1 MANII
6 DTITN
11 EQNAI
16 GIFRLSD
23 LMEFAQAIRR
33 EAIEDT
39 RAQMATS
46 SEATDP
52 DELLTTA
59 EALKILKVS
68 RSTLH
73 RYHKAGYLHPVT
85 AGTAVRYRRADI
97 LNLTQGAR

>member
-1 MANII
+1 MPII
-6 DTITN
+6 DIYNTD
-11 EQNAI
+11 QNAV

-23 LMEFAQAIRR
+23 LMEFAQAVRQK
-33 EAIEDT
+33 AIEDA
-39 RAQMATS
+39 REEMASNT
-46 SEATDP
+46 EATDP

>member
-6 DTITN
+6 DIIT
-11 EQNAI
+11 EQQDAI
-16 GIFRLSD
+16 GIIRLSD
-23 LMEFAQAIRR
+23 LMDFAQVIRR

-46 SEATDP
+46 SDASDP

-97 LNLTQGAR
+97 LNLTQGTR

>member
-6 DTITN
+6 DIIT
-11 EQNAI
+11 EQQDAI
-16 GIFRLSD
+16 GIIRLSD
-23 LMEFAQAIRR
+23 LMDFAQAIRR

-46 SEATDP
+46 SDASDP

-59 EALKILKVS
+59 EALRILKVS

-97 LNLTQGAR
+97 LNLTQGAH

>member
-1 MANII
+1 MSNII

-46 SEATDP
+46 SDADDP
-52 DELLTTA
+52 NDLLTIN
-59 EALKILKVS
+59 EAADILKVS
-68 RSTLH
+68 RTTLH
-73 RYHKAGYLHPVT
+73 RYDKAGYLHPIK
-85 AGTAVRYRRADI
+85 AGTAKRYRRADI

>member
-6 DTITN
+6 DIYNTD
-11 EQNAI
+11 QNAV

-23 LMEFAQAIRR
+23 LMEFAQAVRQK
-33 EAIEDT
+33 AIEDA
-39 RAQMATS
+39 REEMASNT
-46 SEATDP
+46 EATDP

-59 EALKILKVS
+59 EALRILKVS

-97 LNLTQGAR
+97 LNLTQGAH

>member
-1 MANII
+1 MAII
-6 DTITN
+6 DIYNTD
-11 EQNAI
+11 QNAV

-23 LMEFAQAIRR
+23 LMEFAQAVRQK
-33 EAIEDT
+33 AIEDA
-39 RAQMATS
+39 REEMASNT
-46 SEATDP
+46 EATDP

-97 LNLTQGAR
+97 LNLTQGAH

>member
-1 MANII
+1 MPII
-6 DTITN
+6 DIYNTD
-11 EQNAI
+11 QNAV

-23 LMEFAQAIRR
+23 LMEFAQAVRQK
-33 EAIEDT
+33 AIEDA
-39 RAQMATS
+39 REEMASNT
-46 SEATDP
+46 EATDP

-97 LNLTQGAR
+97 LNLTQGAH

>member
-1 MANII
+1 MAII
-6 DTITN
+6 DIFNTD
-11 EQNAI
+11 QNAV

-23 LMEFAQAIRR
+23 LMEFAQAVRQK
-33 EAIEDT
+33 AIEDA
-39 RAQMATS
+39 REEMASNT
-46 SEATDP
+46 EATDP

>member
-1 MANII
+1 MAII
-6 DTITN
+6 DIFNTD
-11 EQNAI
+11 QNAV

-23 LMEFAQAIRR
+23 LMEFAQAVRQK
-33 EAIEDT
+33 AIEDA
-39 RAQMATS
+39 REEMASNT
-46 SEATDP
+46 EATDP

-97 LNLTQGAR
+97 LNLTQGARQ

>member
-1 MANII
+1 MAII
-6 DTITN
+6 DIYNTD
-11 EQNAI
+11 QNAV

-23 LMEFAQAIRR
+23 LMEFAQAVRQK
-33 EAIEDT
+33 AIEDA
-39 RAQMATS
+39 REEMASNT
-46 SEATDP
+46 EATDP
-52 DELLTTA
+52 NELLTTA

>member
-1 MANII
+1 MAII
-6 DTITN
+6 DIFNTD
-11 EQNAI
+11 QNAV

-23 LMEFAQAIRR
+23 LMEFAQAVRQK
-33 EAIEDT
+33 AIEDA
-39 RAQMATS
+39 REEMASNT
-46 SEATDP
+46 EATDP

-97 LNLTQGAR
+97 LNLPQGARQ

>member
-1 MANII
+1 MGII
-6 DTITN
+6 DIFNTD
-11 EQNAI
+11 QNAV

-23 LMEFAQAIRR
+23 LMEFAQAVRQK
-33 EAIEDT
+33 AIEDA
-39 RAQMATS
+39 REEMATS
-46 SEATDP
+46 SDADDP

-97 LNLTQGAR
+97 LNLTQGAH

>member
-1 MANII
+1 MAII
-6 DTITN
+6 DIYNTD
-11 EQNAI
+11 QNAV

-23 LMEFAQAIRR
+23 LMEFAQAVRQK
-33 EAIEDT
+33 AIEDA
-39 RAQMATS
+39 REEMASNT
-46 SEATDP
+46 EATDP